1 MRKVS
6 YTFMIPDD
14 TDVESVIIN
23 LKHKAKTN
31 EQYKRGQEKRIV
43 TTDHPRY
50 NEYDEADEGLLY
62 DELY

>member
-14 TDVESVIIN
+14 TDVESVVIN
-23 LKHKAKTN
+23 LTHKATTS
-31 EQYKRGQEKRIV
+31 EQYKRGQEKRSI
-43 TTDHPRY
+43 TTDHHRY
-50 NEYDEADEGLLY
+50 DEYDEADEGLLY